1 LGDINQSS
9 FGESMFKNAIVRT
22 PSRSMVK
29 GITSAN
35 LGVPNYDK
43 ALEQHQ
49 AYIRA
54 LELAGLEVTILEP
67 LEDFPDSTFVE
78 DTALLTPSCAII
90 TRPGA
95 DSRRAEVAEI
105 ESAVKQFYP
114 NNTFYIEA
122 PATVEAG
129 DIMMVGQ
136 HFYIGL
142 SERTNQEGVEQMLA
156 ILNQHGQDGQAVEM
170 QEFLHLKTGVNYLE
184 KNNILVAGEFVTHK
198 EFADFN
204 HIVVDED
211 EAYAANSLW
220 VNGKVI
226 VPSGYPKVQQQIEA
240 LGYEVL
246 NVDVS
251 EFKKLDGGLSCLSLR
266 F

>member
-1 LGDINQSS
+1 
-9 FGESMFKNAIVRT
+9 MFKNAIVRT
-22 PSRSMVK
+22 PSRSMVN

-35 LGVPNYDK
+35 LGKPDYEK

-49 AYIRA
+49 AYIQA
-54 LELAGLEVTILEP
+54 LELAGVEVTVLEP

-78 DTALLTPSCAII
+78 DTALLTPTCAII

-95 DSRRAEVAEI
+95 VTRRNEVAEI
-105 ESAVKQFYP
+105 EGAIKQFYP
-114 NNTFYIEA
+114 DTSFKISA
-122 PATVEAG
+122 PATIEAG
-129 DIMMVGQ
+129 DIMMVGK

-156 ILNQHGQDGQAVEM
+156 ILRQHGQDGQAVDM

-184 KNNILVAGEFVTHK
+184 NNTMLVAGEFVNHK
-198 EFADFN
+198 AFNKFN
-204 HIVVDED
+204 HIVVDAD

-220 VNGKVI
+220 INDKVI
-226 VPSGYPKVQQQIEA
+226 VPTGYPKVQKQIEA
-240 LGYEVL
+240 LGYHVL

>member
-1 LGDINQSS
+1 
-9 FGESMFKNAIVRT
+9 MFKNAIVRT

-35 LGVPNYDK
+35 LGSPDYDK
-43 ALEQHQ
+43 ALEQHK
-49 AYIRA
+49 AYIHA
-54 LELAGLEVTILEP
+54 LESAGLEVTILEP
-67 LEDFPDSTFVE
+67 LEAFPDSTFVE

-95 DSRRAEVAEI
+95 ASRRQEVAEI
-105 ESAVKQFYP
+105 EDAVKQFYP
-114 NNTFYIEA
+114 NNTFYIET
-122 PATVEAG
+122 PATIEAG
-129 DIMMVGQ
+129 DIMMVGK

-142 SERTNQEGVEQMLA
+142 SERTNQEGVEQMLS
-156 ILNQHGQDGQAVEM
+156 ILKQHGLDGQAVEM
-170 QEFLHLKTGVNYLE
+170 KEFLHLKTGVNYLE
-184 KNNILVAGEFVTHK
+184 NNNMLVAGEFVTAK

-204 HIVVDED
+204 QIIVEED

-220 VNGKVI
+220 INGKVI
-226 VPSGYPKVQQQIEA
+226 VPTGYRKVQQQIES
-240 LGYEVL
+240 LGYQVL